1 MDRMQAQLEV
11 YNPMNKLL
19 KAVCVFSTTLFAS
32 YNITAAEMVGEP
44 QLSQNSETSPWRMN
58 AGVMIRHIGATSFS
72 AKVGAAQG
80 LATGVGPETGYAD
93 RSYDDGFVNQGA
105 ATPATGLTTFFEYQD
120 ISQVSGGNLVYTATG
135 GTGLSTPA
143 KVKDDD
149 DDVAA
154 PYIGVT
160 YTLVSREDFKFGV
173 TVGFSA
179 AELDSAARSTIDETA
194 VTTVDSYAL
203 GAVVLL
209 GAPYT
214 GTFAGPGPLIDN
226 VPTDRVNSSTLVGT
240 RDYRYSL
247 DTDLYSLVMGGDLS
261 WDLTA
266 TTYLRCS
273 AGVIMNIADWSGQY
287 SGHTVAAGAT
297 TVSSLSDSESDQ
309 DVLWGFYS
317 ELGAGVALSE
327 QWSFEGFFR
336 YDWSED
342 LKVEIGS
349 SKFETSLT
357 GPSVGLGFVCHF

>member
-1 MDRMQAQLEV
+1 
-11 YNPMNKLL
+11 MN
-19 KAVCVFSTTLFAS
+19 
-32 YNITAAEMVGEP
+32 
-44 QLSQNSETSPWRMN
+44 
-58 AGVMIRHIGATSFS
+58 
-72 AKVGAAQG
+72 
-80 LATGVGPETGYAD
+80 
-93 RSYDDGFVNQGA
+93 
-105 ATPATGLTTFFEYQD
+105 
-120 ISQVSGGNLVYTATG
+120 
-135 GTGLSTPA
+135 
-143 KVKDDD
+143 DDD

-214 GTFAGPGPLIDN
+214 GPFAGAVPLIDP

-266 TTYLRCS
+266 TTYIRCS